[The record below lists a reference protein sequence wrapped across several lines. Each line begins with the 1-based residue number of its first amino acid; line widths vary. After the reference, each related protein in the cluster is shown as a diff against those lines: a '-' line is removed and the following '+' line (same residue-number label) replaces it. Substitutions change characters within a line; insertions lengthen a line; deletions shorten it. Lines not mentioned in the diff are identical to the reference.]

1 MRREGRLAKHVK
13 SDILSLLMVLSV
25 PLAIA
30 FVFPFSELN
39 FSAQPAPTLSQPIC
53 QLISIDESQQEKI
66 MKPLLAAMKPTVG
79 LVARQEKSLGLA
91 FLPAEEKSIVLAP
104 EMRLKDDEMPPRLW
118 PVDIR
123 PPSVAAPKPQKIA
136 PLKQEKKQAVF
147 DKEDL
152 LKLEI

>member
-1 MRREGRLAKHVK
+1 MKRKVRITGHVK
-13 SDILSLLMVLSV
+13 SDLLSLFAVLSI

-30 FVFPFSELN
+30 FVFPFSENNLS
-39 FSAQPAPTLSQPIC
+39 FESMPTLDQPIC

-66 MKPLLAAMKPTVG
+66 LEQLLAAMKPTAG

-104 EMRLKDDEMPPRLW
+104 EMRLKDDAVPPRRW
-118 PVDIR
+118 AIDIR
-123 PPSVAAPKPQKIA
+123 PPSVAAPKPQKIS
-136 PLKQEKKQAVF
+136 PLPKETNNPVF
-147 DKEDL
+147 NKEDL

>member
-1 MRREGRLAKHVK
+1 M
-13 SDILSLLMVLSV
+13 D
-25 PLAIA
+25 
-30 FVFPFSELN
+30 FFSELN

-123 PPSVAAPKPQKIA
+123 PPKPQKIA
-136 PLKQEKKQAVF
+136 PLTQEKKQAVF